1 MREID
6 LAVSI
11 ITAESERVQI
21 ILSNEID
28 HVLLNLDNSFYD
40 ARVLQFRRKECVGIV
55 PLNTGH
61 EITEVNNAFHGFIFN

>member
-21 ILSNEID
+21 SPSNEID
-28 HVLLNLDNSFYD
+28 HDLPNLDNSVYD
-40 ARVLQFRRKECVGIV
+40 ARILQFRPKEYVGNC
-55 PLNTGH
+55 PTQYGPRNKG
-61 EITEVNNAFHGFIFN
+61 A